1 MSKKHI
7 RKGRVFMLFAL
18 TVGTIVGADTIRR
31 DFFAEYDSSIIVDGS
46 FMATQTTPQNNN
58 VPATMLNN
66 NGSAP
71 AQSASGITYLGYS
84 EMNIP
89 ASKLSSGLLAVYKTG
104 DAMAPVCSADMSF
117 VSDVKN
123 EFYHLRSN
131 DIQLDTQAC
140 EALNRM
146 MSDYNNATG
155 LSNFVLYSTTQAYTG
170 EDSVY
175 TRSFAESASGLTVD
189 LAVKGSSRV
198 LEYDGCDKEAW
209 ITENCANYG
218 FVVRYPQGCQSATG
232 EAECVWHLRYV
243 GDVHASIMKQNN
255 LTLDEYNSWL
265 KKYTIAS
272 PYRTTFNGVSH
283 EIYYTAY
290 MGDSTP
296 VRVPVSGNY
305 TISGNNTD
313 GFVVTA
319 LK

>member
-1 MSKKHI
+1 
-7 RKGRVFMLFAL
+7 MLFAL
-18 TVGTIVGADTIRR
+18 TVGTIVAADTIRR
-31 DFFAEYDSSIIVDGS
+31 DFFTEYDSSIVVDGS
-46 FMATQTTPQNNN
+46 FLTTQTTIQNNN
-58 VPATMLNN
+58 APATTLNN

-71 AQSASGITYLGYS
+71 VQDAAGITYLGYT

-89 ASKLSSGLLAVYKTG
+89 ASKLSSGLLAVYKST
-104 DAMAPVCSADMSF
+104 DAALPVCSADMSF
-117 VSDVKN
+117 VSEKKN
-123 EFYHLRSN
+123 EFYHLRSD

-140 EALNRM
+140 EALNLM
-146 MSDYNNATG
+146 MKDYNNATG
-155 LSNFVLYSTTQAYTG
+155 LSNFVLYSTTQAYLG

-175 TRSFAESASGLTVD
+175 TRSFAESASGLTID

-209 ITENCANYG
+209 ITENCTDYG
-218 FVVRYPQGCQSATG
+218 FVVRYPQGCQAASG

-243 GDVHASIMKQNN
+243 GDVHAEIMKQNS
-255 LTLDEYNSWL
+255 LSLDEYNSWL
-265 KKYTIAS
+265 RQYTIAS
-272 PYRTTFNGVSH
+272 PYRTVIDGINY